1 MLSPMDPDP
10 DRLGHAVA
18 EFYQLVSPRLFE
30 DLAAASVLPAE
41 SPGEAAGRALREWE
55 CFALYA
61 CVRGLVAAGGFGR
74 ATAASLEVFH
84 DQVLSHGSLAPAEVS
99 TSASRRALL
108 SERYGEYGAIG
119 QAGGKAGA
127 STVSRRLGEA
137 AARHM
142 VPGAP
147 PPEALVE
154 LVSSLHEAMA
164 EGAAE
169 AARAAQG

>member
-1 MLSPMDPDP
+1 MDPDP

-18 EFYQLVSPRLFE
+18 EFYQLVTPRLFE
-30 DLAAASVLPAE
+30 DLEAASVLPAE
-41 SPGEAAGRALREWE
+41 PGGEAAGRALREWE

-74 ATAASLEVFH
+74 ATAASIEAFH
-84 DQVLSHGSLAPAEVS
+84 DEVLSRGALAPAEDPAPV
-99 TSASRRALL
+99 SRRSLL

-142 VPGAP
+142 APGAP
-147 PPEALVE
+147 PAEALVE

-169 AARAAQG
+169 TARAAQG

>member
-1 MLSPMDPDP
+1 MLSAMDPDP

-18 EFYQLVSPRLFE
+18 EFYQVVTPRLFQ
-30 DLAAASVLPAE
+30 DLEAASVL
-41 SPGEAAGRALREWE
+41 PGEAAGRALREWE

-74 ATAASLEVFH
+74 ATAASIEAFH
-84 DQVLSHGSLAPAEVS
+84 DEVLSRGALAPAEDPA
-99 TSASRRALL
+99 SAGRRALL
-108 SERYGEYGAIG
+108 SERYGEYGTIG

>member
-1 MLSPMDPDP
+1 MIHDPA
-10 DRLGHAVA
+10 RRGRALA
-18 EFYQLVSPRLFE
+18 EFHRQVSPRLFR
-30 DLAAASVLPAE
+30 DLEESGALPAGADGGARE
-41 SPGEAAGRALREWE
+41 RAWAEWE

-74 ATAASLEVFH
+74 ATAASIEAFH
-84 DQVLSHGSLAPAEVS
+84 DEVLSRGALAPAEDPASV
-99 TSASRRALL
+99 SRRSLL

-147 PPEALVE
+147 PAEALVE

-169 AARAAQG
+169 TARAAQG